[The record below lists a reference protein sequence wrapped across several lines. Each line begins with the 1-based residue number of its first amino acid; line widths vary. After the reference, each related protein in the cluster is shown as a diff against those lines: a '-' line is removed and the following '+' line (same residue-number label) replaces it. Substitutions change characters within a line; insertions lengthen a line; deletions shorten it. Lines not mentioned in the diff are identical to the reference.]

1 MDRPVS
7 ALAVWALGVTQ
18 IVGYGTLYYAFTIL
32 TPAIGLSYGWNRDLA
47 FAALSAALLVSGFF
61 APFAG
66 RLLDRFGAARVMA
79 LGSVLAA
86 ATLAGC
92 AIAADGTVFVIVLV
106 AMQMASTTILY
117 AAAFAAL
124 VELGG
129 RGAQKSIT
137 HLTLIAGFA
146 STVFWPFTGVLA
158 ESFSWQ
164 QIFLVFAALHIVMC
178 VPLHLWLAAHSK
190 HRRVAHGTD
199 GGSRHAEIRPA
210 LPSELQRYA
219 SALLLFGFAIEG
231 FILSGVLL
239 HVVPM
244 LEALGLAAV
253 SLLVTSLFGPSQVLS
268 RVVNM
273 LFGKGLRQTH
283 LAIIAAGLLPSGL
296 VALAATAPSP
306 LGAVVFAILFGLG
319 SGLTSIVAGSLPLE
333 LFGTRRYGTRLGSLS
348 SARQIAAALAPFA
361 VASLVTLAGTTV
373 ATWIVAGLGCLGV
386 GSFWLVGVIADRARA
401 ATAGV

>member
-18 IVGYGTLYYAFTIL
+18 IIGYGTLYYAFTIL
-32 TPAIGLSYGWNRDLA
+32 TPAIGHTYGWSTDLA
-47 FAALSAALLVSGFF
+47 FAALSAALLVSGFLS
-61 APFAG
+61 PLAG

-79 LGSVLAA
+79 LGSMLAA
-86 ATLAGC
+86 ATLAAS
-92 AIAADGTVFVIVLV
+92 AIAADGVLFVIVLV
-106 AMQMASTTILY
+106 AMQVASTAILY

-129 RGAQKSIT
+129 RSAQKSIT

-146 STVFWPFTGVLA
+146 STIFWPFTGVLA
-158 ESFSWQ
+158 EAFNWQ
-164 QIFLVFAALHIVMC
+164 QIFLIFAALHIVVC
-178 VPLHLWLAAHSK
+178 APLHLWLAAHSGQ
-190 HRRVAHGTD
+190 RRMAQRAEN
-199 GGSRHAEIRPA
+199 GSRQTEIRPA

-219 SALLLFGFAIEG
+219 SMLLLFGFAVEG

-244 LEALGLAAV
+244 LEALGLAAI

-283 LAIIAAGLLPSGL
+283 LAIIAAALLPSGL
-296 VALAATAPSP
+296 IALAATAPSP
-306 LGAVVFAILFGLG
+306 LGALVFAILFGLG

-333 LFGTRRYGTRLGSLS
+333 LFGTQRYGTRLGSLS
-348 SARQIAAALAPFA
+348 SARQIAAAVAPFA
-361 VASLVTLAGTTV
+361 VASLVTVSGT
-373 ATWIVAGLGCLGV
+373 AMAAWIIAGLGCLGV
-386 GSFWLVGVIADRARA
+386 GSFWLVAVIADRASA
-401 ATAGV
+401 VTAEV